1 MNNVLRILT
10 FVGACTSGGAVMAAD
25 LPVRRAVSPPP
36 VMAVPGF
43 NWTGLYI
50 GVNAGYG
57 WASPDKTFLGLP
69 DNGAVWVNYN
79 PVVNGLADPDVNGFI
94 GGGQAGY
101 NFHVNSLV
109 YGIEADLSYANIR
122 GSRSTATTSL
132 GGTPFTFSE
141 RRELN
146 WFATVRGRLGWAID
160 RWLVYATG
168 GLAVGGV
175 KDSTNLSFVGCP
187 CYLGEASSTKVG
199 WTAGGGLEWAVAGN
213 WSAKA
218 EYLYYD
224 LGDVRVTGVPTPA
237 VGTNVT
243 QTDFKTTGNI
253 VRAGLNYR
261 FGGPV
266 VARY

>member
-1 MNNVLRILT
+1 VKSLIRLIAL
-10 FVGACTSGGAVMAAD
+10 VGACCSGGALAAD
-25 LPVRRAVSPPP
+25 LPARIPSKAPAAV
-36 VMAVPGF
+36 VVPGF
-43 NWTGLYI
+43 SWTGFYI
-50 GVNAGYG
+50 GASAGYG
-57 WASPDKTFLGLP
+57 WGRPDKEFLGLP
-69 DNGAVWVNYN
+69 NDPGIWTNYN

-101 NFHVNSLV
+101 NFQVNSLV
-109 YGIEADLSYANIR
+109 YGIEADLSYANFR
-122 GSRSTATTSL
+122 GSNSTATASL
-132 GGTPFTFSE
+132 GGTPITFTES
-141 RRELN
+141 RKLN
-146 WFATVRGRLGWAID
+146 WLATVRGRLGWAID

-168 GLAVGGV
+168 GLAFGGA

-187 CYLGEASSTKVG
+187 CYVGEKSETRFG
-199 WTAGGGLEWAVAGN
+199 WTVGGGLEWAIAGN

-224 LGDVRVTGVPTPA
+224 LGKVRVIGVPTGIFVP
-237 VGTNVT
+237 GLTT
-243 QTDFKTTGNI
+243 QTDFETTGNI